1 MERIT
6 AYAAIVW
13 DAIKQYAPIVAA
25 HIRSY
30 TPDLFLTPGTWTLG
44 LMGLGTET
52 PALWSLALMV
62 SLFVWVVGGRIVLV
76 QVFRLFGLYNP
87 ESFRFWVIP
96 LWRGFYRPFL
106 ALRNWTERAF
116 VMGRRASAGWTTVG
130 ELMTLLHKPGRI
142 FLGRIWSKA
151 PGGRQ
156 PVGIKG
162 ERHLVMVAGSGSG
175 KTTQLITMAALH
187 KGNSFIIDP
196 KGQVTRVL
204 YRRLQTGGGAVV
216 GKNMDRAVLDPYGMV
231 SGIKESS
238 SWNALGEI
246 TRAMEREGADAAVR
260 YSAMIAEGLVVT
272 QPGDKAYF
280 PDSARNF
287 LQGLILFVLAAE
299 PAERQHLVR
308 VRELLMNGLPERA
321 EPGENPF
328 DVLLFEMSECTAFN
342 GLVAGRART
351 IADGSASGSGD
362 ILSTARQ
369 QTAWLDYPEIRAIS
383 KTNSFYLEDLKSGAL
398 NLSVCAPVT
407 DLQKPL
413 AGWFRLLTVLS
424 MYIFER
430 IPGRLTHPCLFALDE
445 MPSLG
450 HIAAVETAAPLM
462 RGFGI
467 RLLAVTQDIEAL
479 QRAYPKGW
487 GGFLGNAE
495 AVFWMGT
502 NHDPTAQYLERTL
515 GNALIKEAIP
525 GTKPARYRLVERP
538 LLTADQVKRF
548 LQGSN
553 MIVTRYGKRPM
564 RLKATP
570 YFSELPVY
578 YYDRDKDYRETPLR
592 MLSRLVLS
600 ILRFVQPPQMIR
612 SLTTRLMGA
621 VSYLALTMVFIT
633 SCVML
638 FSSLVV
644 MMI

>member
-1 MERIT
+1 
-6 AYAAIVW
+6 
-13 DAIKQYAPIVAA
+13 
-25 HIRSY
+25 
-30 TPDLFLTPGTWTLG
+30 
-44 LMGLGTET
+44 
-52 PALWSLALMV
+52 
-62 SLFVWVVGGRIVLV
+62 
-76 QVFRLFGLYNP
+76 
-87 ESFRFWVIP
+87 
-96 LWRGFYRPFL
+96 
-106 ALRNWTERAF
+106 
-116 VMGRRASAGWTTVG
+116 
-130 ELMTLLHKPGRI
+130 
-142 FLGRIWSKA
+142 
-151 PGGRQ
+151 
-156 PVGIKG
+156 
-162 ERHLVMVAGSGSG
+162 
-175 KTTQLITMAALH
+175 
-187 KGNSFIIDP
+187 
-196 KGQVTRVL
+196 VTRVL
-204 YRRLQTGGGAVV
+204 HRRLQTGGGAVV
-216 GKNMDRAVLDPYGMV
+216 GKNMDRAVLDPYGMGG
-231 SGIKESS
+231 GIKESS

-246 TRAMEREGADAAVR
+246 KRAMEREGKDAAVR
-260 YSAMIAEGLVVT
+260 YSAMVAEGLIVT

-287 LQGLILFVLAAE
+287 LQGLILFVLATE

-308 VRELLMNGLPERA
+308 MRELLMNGMPERS
-321 EPGENPF
+321 EPGDNPF

-369 QTAWLDYPEIRAIS
+369 QTAWLDYPVIRAIS

-424 MYIFER
+424 MYIFEHT
-430 IPGRLTHPCLFALDE
+430 PGRLKHPCLFALDE

-450 HIAAVETAAPLM
+450 HISAVQTAAPLM

-502 NHDPTAQYLERTL
+502 NHDPTAEHLEKTL

-525 GTKPARYRLVERP
+525 GTKPVRYRLVERL

-578 YYDRDKDYRETPLR
+578 YYDRDNDYREQPLR
-592 MLSRLVLS
+592 RLSRLVLS
-600 ILRFVQPPQMIR
+600 ILRFLRPPRLAR
-612 SLTTRLMGA
+612 SLFTRLVGM
-621 VSYLALTMVFIT
+621 VSYVTLSASLVASVIMMTGSILTMV
-633 SCVML
+633 M
-638 FSSLVV
+638 
-644 MMI
+644 